1 MKFRSVLSVALAV
14 SLILLATGVG
24 IALQQQPPAAGAGAP
39 QATPPQGDAAGG
51 AGAGGGRGGRGGGGG
66 GGARGNALGDGPW
79 DIGEGENRV
88 HVTVVTKGLDH
99 PWGMAILP
107 NGDMLVTERGVPAQ
121 PHLRVIRKGVLD
133 PTPIEGLP
141 QIRAATLGGLLDIA
155 LHPNFAQ
162 NRLIYLAYSKPGA
175 EVAARATTA
184 VYRAKWEGGAT
195 LTEGKD
201 IFIAEPWYGGA
212 RRGEGP
218 TRCCGQ
224 GPPDGSYG
232 ARLAFDRAGYLYV
245 TVGDRNYGELA
256 QDPSADIGKIVRLKD
271 DGTIPTDN
279 PFVGKEGHRPEIYTI
294 GHRNPLGLT
303 IDPMTG
309 AIWSTEFGPRGGDEL
324 NRIQAG
330 KNYGWIVITNGTH
343 YDQTPSRMGK
353 NSIAGYE
360 DPVLF
365 WVPQSFNPGNVAVYY
380 GDRFPAWK
388 GNLLVGSMG
397 TFEGDRAFLLRV
409 VVDANGKFVSQHKV
423 MTGLGQRIRDVRT
436 GPDGYVYLLTD
447 ETAGA
452 MLRLEPAK

>member
-1 MKFRSVLSVALAV
+1 MRFQTTLAV
-14 SLILLATGVG
+14 LLVLVTTGIG
-24 IALQQQPPAAGAGAP
+24 MALQQEPPAGAVGAAPPGAGAP
-39 QATPPQGDAAGG
+39 GGQGRGAA
-51 AGAGGGRGGRGGGGG
+51 APARGGRGGGGG
-66 GGARGNALGDGPW
+66 GARGTPLGDGPW

-107 NGDMLVTERGVPAQ
+107 DGDMLVTERGVPAQ

-133 PTPIEGLP
+133 PTPIAGLP

-175 EVAARATTA
+175 EVPARATTA
-184 VYRAKWEGGAT
+184 VYRARWDGGPT

-201 IFIAEPWYGGA
+201 IFVAEPFYGGA
-212 RRGEGP
+212 PRGEGP

-224 GPPDGSYG
+224 GPADGSYG
-232 ARLAFDRAGYLYV
+232 SRLAFDKAGYLYV

-256 QDPSADIGKIVRLKD
+256 QDPAADIGKILRLKD

-279 PFVGKEGHRPEIYTI
+279 PFVGKEGYRPEIYTI

-303 IDPMTG
+303 IDPTTG

-330 KNYGWIVITNGTH
+330 KNYGWIVVTNGTH
-343 YDQTPSRMGK
+343 YDGTLGRMGK
-353 NSIAGYE
+353 NSIAGFE

-365 WVPQSFNPGNVAVYY
+365 WVPQSFNPGNVTVYY
-380 GDRFPAWK
+380 GDKFPAWK
-388 GNLLVGSMG
+388 GNILLGSMG
-397 TFEGDRAFLLRV
+397 QFEGDRAFVLRV
-409 VVDANGKFVSQHKV
+409 VVDANGKFVSQHKI

-447 ETAGA
+447 ETTGA
-452 MLRLEPAK
+452 MLRLEPGK